1 MEWFWDSRRG
11 GGSLQ
16 WQALEIAVCIPK
28 KWGDLE
34 NGWDFERERV
44 CVCVWDPIRYR
55 NLKRGASLQEEYVQV
70 VVSHQKEKEK
80 NRNALVWFR
89 VKSED

>member
-34 NGWDFERERV
+34 NGRDFEKERV
-44 CVCVWDPIRYR
+44 CVGSHKV
-55 NLKRGASLQEEYVQV
+55 LKFEARSKFARRVCSSSSQSSKRKGKKQECFG
-70 VVSHQKEKEK
+70 
-80 NRNALVWFR
+80 LVWFGL
-89 VKSED
+89 V